1 MIRFLIALFALI
13 LLAAANDAAARGI
26 EPGRWRITTIMSS
39 PILSGSQTATSTQC
53 VTREDLKHPRHAIDK
68 RLQSDC
74 RMASLV
80 QDGNTY
86 TWEVRCKVAH
96 MSNKGTLRHGRGTM
110 AGESRTTANLFGQKL
125 DMSTK
130 IFAKR
135 LGPCT

>member
-1 MIRFLIALFALI
+1 MRFVIALFAVI
-13 LLAAANDAAARGI
+13 LAAVANDAAARDI
-26 EPGRWRITTIMSS
+26 EPGQWRITTTMSS
-39 PILSGSQTATSTQC
+39 PILSGPQTTTSTQC
-53 VTREDLKHPRHAIDK
+53 VTREDLKDPRRAINK

-74 RMASLV
+74 RTVSLT

-86 TWEVRCKVAH
+86 SWEVRCALAD
-96 MSNKGTLRHGRGTM
+96 MSNRGTLRHGHGTM
-110 AGESRTTANLFGQKL
+110 TGKSLMTANVFGQKL

>member
-1 MIRFLIALFALI
+1 MRLLMPLFAAI
-13 LLAAANDAAARGI
+13 LLASANEAAARGI
-26 EPGRWRITTIMSS
+26 EPGQWRVTTTMSS
-39 PILSGSQTATSTQC
+39 PILSAPQTATSTQC
-53 VTREDLKHPRHAIDK
+53 VTREDLKDPRRAIDK

-74 RMASLV
+74 KTVSLV

-86 TWEVRCKVAH
+86 TWEVRCKVARV
-96 MSNKGTLRHGRGTM
+96 SNRGTLRHGRGTM
-110 AGESRTTANLFGQKL
+110 AGESRMTVNVFGQQL